1 MRVINEPEYKIY
13 RYISTSIMIND
24 KIEFENYTKLFEN
37 NKLT

>member
-13 RYISTSIMIND
+13 RYINTSKMIND
-24 KIEFENYTKLFEN
+24 KIEFENCTKLFEN